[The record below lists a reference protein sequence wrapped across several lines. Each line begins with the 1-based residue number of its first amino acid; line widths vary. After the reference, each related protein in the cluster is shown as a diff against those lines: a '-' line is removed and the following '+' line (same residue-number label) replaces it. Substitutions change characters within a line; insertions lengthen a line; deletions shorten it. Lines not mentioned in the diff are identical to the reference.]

1 MRFFVSYLRVDSE
14 ETFIF
19 SITWPQM
26 VSLFGA
32 LAMIPVGWYFWR
44 RGETRPAA
52 ATTPAGRVRVRRK

>member
-1 MRFFVSYLRVDSE
+1 MRFFVSYLRVDSA

-26 VSLFGA
+26 VSLFGV

-44 RGETRPAA
+44 RGEIRPIAA
-52 ATTPAGRVRVRRK
+52 ATPAGRVRVRRK